1 MAEIRQN
8 PAPTANHSIED
19 PTGNTMAD
27 NTMADITMTDK
38 TMTDNTTTG
47 STGTDS
53 TGNDPAK
60 ASRENPAGNAAADSQ
75 AGHSVKRE
83 HRGRILQILIYLGK
97 LLRMFVYQNDWKTL
111 PMAALVAGVVALVI
125 RSSMFVTME
134 GTIRGA
140 FAIACVCLWNGC
152 FNSIQV
158 ICRERDIIKREH
170 RSGMHISSYIFSHMI
185 YQAFLCLLQT
195 GLTINIFLLMQM
207 KFPQEGMFFPYMI
220 MDFSFTIFLITYSSD
235 MMALLISCIA
245 RTTTGAMTVM
255 PFILIFQLVF
265 SGGFFELPEWTSFLS
280 NLTISNY
287 GLKCIAAQADYNNL
301 PMVTG
306 WNSLFSMRNEKIE
319 VTMTYEQVLEFLS
332 TSNIE
337 SVSEFRELEAAPGIT
352 MGQIVD
358 NAATDPMLAEERK
371 QSFTIR
377 TTVWELIETVGWRQ
391 VRDIIQGKSA
401 AAAYTESYSKTDEN
415 ILSYWSSLVI
425 FAIVFGALSILIM
438 EFIDKDKR

>member
-1 MAEIRQN
+1 
-8 PAPTANHSIED
+8 
-19 PTGNTMAD
+19 
-27 NTMADITMTDK
+27 
-38 TMTDNTTTG
+38 
-47 STGTDS
+47 
-53 TGNDPAK
+53 
-60 ASRENPAGNAAADSQ
+60 
-75 AGHSVKRE
+75 
-83 HRGRILQILIYLGK
+83 
-97 LLRMFVYQNDWKTL
+97 
-111 PMAALVAGVVALVI
+111 
-125 RSSMFVTME
+125 
-134 GTIRGA
+134 
-140 FAIACVCLWNGC
+140 
-152 FNSIQV
+152 
-158 ICRERDIIKREH
+158 
-170 RSGMHISSYIFSHMI
+170 
-185 YQAFLCLLQT
+185 
-195 GLTINIFLLMQM
+195 M